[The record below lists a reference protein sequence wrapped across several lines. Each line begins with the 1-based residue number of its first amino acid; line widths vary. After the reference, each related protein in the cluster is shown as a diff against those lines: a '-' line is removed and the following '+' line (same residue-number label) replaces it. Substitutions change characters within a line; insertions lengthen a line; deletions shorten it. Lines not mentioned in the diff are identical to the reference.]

1 MNDLTSPYKLTA
13 RQREIIDRALELL
26 AELGARRFTMKR
38 LAEKIGVTEAA
49 LYRHFASKNDL
60 LLAIV
65 HDFESSARN
74 ELENGLPPGLQ
85 GIAAFITSRLDR
97 VAERPALARAL
108 FTEELFD
115 ESQECADALRQ
126 MFKKHRAR
134 LIGLFQEA
142 KTNGEIR
149 DDLANETLFTIVF
162 GSVRQLV
169 KEWTRSNGAFS
180 LLKRRDMLLD
190 AFRKIL
196 RPR

>member
-1 MNDLTSPYKLTA
+1 MTSPCKLTA

-65 HDFESSARN
+65 QDFESSARN
-74 ELENGLPPGLQ
+74 ELENGLPPGLR
-85 GIAAFITSRLDR
+85 GIAAFITSRLDC

-126 MFKKHRAR
+126 MFKSHRAR

>member
-1 MNDLTSPYKLTA
+1 MAEAKKKYIEAAYELIERDGLAGASTRKIAEEVGCTSP
-13 RQREIIDRALELL
+13 
-26 AELGARRFTMKR
+26 
-38 LAEKIGVTEAA
+38 A